1 MKTLETLKA
10 ELLAD
15 GVIDAAEVQELKE
28 ILYADGIIDKD
39 EANFLF
45 ELNDAVSGKENDA
58 SWEGFFV
65 QAISDFLLKDE
76 VSPNEIDEDEYLAI
90 LNNLLMTKRKS
101 VHAENEFELTNKLV
115 RFALSRGFEMK
126 DIRHCITLSDENDNL
141 E

>member
-76 VSPNEIDEDEYLAI
+76 VSPNEIDEDEAAWLVEKICADGKVDGVEKALLETLKANANSFPEALA
-90 LNNLLMTKRKS
+90 NLM
-101 VHAENEFELTNKLV
+101 
-115 RFALSRGFEMK
+115 
-126 DIRHCITLSDENDNL
+126 
-141 E
+141 